1 MRQDNL
7 FAGDAKRQTV
17 RSLILTR
24 KFLKAGEIS
33 ARRRTLPATPKGGEY
48 RMSED
53 ERKRRIDEI
62 RREVRVNYQIHQE
75 MMELANRINK
85 RFEPDHDHPEK
96 TLW

>member
-1 MRQDNL
+1 
-7 FAGDAKRQTV
+7 
-17 RSLILTR
+17 
-24 KFLKAGEIS
+24 
-33 ARRRTLPATPKGGEY
+33 
-48 RMSED
+48 MSED